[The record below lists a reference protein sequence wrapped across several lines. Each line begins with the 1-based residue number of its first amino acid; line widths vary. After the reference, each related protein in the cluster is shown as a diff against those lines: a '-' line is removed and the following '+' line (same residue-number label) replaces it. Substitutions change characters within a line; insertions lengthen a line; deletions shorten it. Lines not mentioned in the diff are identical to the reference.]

1 MFVFL
6 ISFVRLWL
14 ACVGICIFKLAYL
27 YLLISMFFFAFFFC
41 LPHAFRQPLF
51 FFIYLPHLHGYFL
64 HPSTHFYK
72 FPSFCL
78 SFVSFYLFI
87 FVLFHIPSFSV
98 SSFPHYFFNNQI
110 FIRFFSLL
118 SCFSFLSLQ
127 VRTSNFP
134 SFIPAVCSSLV
145 IRDIFPWRQLSLL
158 SSLISGL
165 CFILN

>member
-27 YLLISMFFFAFFFC
+27 YLLISMFFFVLFFFFC

-72 FPSFCL
+72 FPSFCRL
-78 SFVSFYLFI
+78 SFVSFYLFLCFFTFLLSASRPYLII
-87 FVLFHIPSFSV
+87 FSIIKFSFVSFRCCLVFCSFLFKCV
-98 SSFPHYFFNNQI
+98 VQI
-110 FIRFFSLL
+110 FLHLFLHSVLLWSSATFFLGANCL
-118 SCFSFLSLQ
+118 FFHL
-127 VRTSNFP
+127 
-134 SFIPAVCSSLV
+134 
-145 IRDIFPWRQLSLL
+145 
-158 SSLISGL
+158 
-165 CFILN
+165 